1 MTSIVTVSPMRNIY
15 EQVKWKCKAYS
26 SMFSTVLIV
35 YILMGLLSGGMSGSL
50 GTGTSFV
57 NYEEQFYSLDGFF
70 IYTIMLMLILGWML
84 ASKQLSRQNYSIVTT
99 NLTEV
104 VSTGIFLIVLCV
116 FTLAAAV
123 STLTISVLINLLSTG
138 DQSLY
143 YDSNISF
150 IAIIGFIV
158 CTLLAASVGYFL
170 HAVFNFSKIAF
181 IILAVGMFLLIRQY
195 TFDTWQFVFG
205 NGTMQ
210 IIGRSAVYVVILWL
224 LIALIRRKREVT
236 RQ

>member
-35 YILMGLLSGGMSGSL
+35 YILMGLLSGGMSGTV
-50 GTGTSFV
+50 GRGVSFV

-104 VSTGIFLIVLCV
+104 VSTGIFLIVLCI
-116 FTLAAAV
+116 FTFTAAI
-123 STLTISVLINLLSTG
+123 STLTISVLINLLSAG
-138 DQSLY
+138 DQNIY
-143 YDSNISF
+143 YDSTISLT
-150 IAIIGFIV
+150 AIIGFIV
-158 CTLLAASVGYFL
+158 CSLLAASIGYFF
-170 HAVFNFSKIAF
+170 HAVFDFSKIAF
-181 IILAVGMFLLIRQY
+181 IIIAAGIFLLVRQY
-195 TFDTWQFVFG
+195 TYDTWQFVFG
-205 NGTMQ
+205 DGTMQ
-210 IIGRSAVYVVILWL
+210 IIGRSAVYVIVLWL
-224 LIALIRRKREVT
+224 LIALIRQKREVT
-236 RQ
+236 RI